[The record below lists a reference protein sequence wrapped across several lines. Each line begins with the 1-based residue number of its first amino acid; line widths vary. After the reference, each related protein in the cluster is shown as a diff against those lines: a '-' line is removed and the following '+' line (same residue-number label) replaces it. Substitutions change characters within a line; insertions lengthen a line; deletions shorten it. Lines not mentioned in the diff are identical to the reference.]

1 MKKTLLLLMTLTLVY
16 LGHAQHLVGTY
27 TSCFDFVSVR
37 STIGFEFR
45 FYKNGKFMLIL
56 SYTDSSPLFED
67 EDGTITRDD
76 FIYEN
81 IWSYGTYKMDS
92 DNIILSDS
100 IQDCSIRYEIHNK
113 TFLPTSTFTF
123 LENQRLCYSQSDPR
137 DDMPYVCS
145 HNFVFSSE
153 EIELYNKQEKNPL
166 VFRPGIYGNRFEDG
180 FLFRYSFFPNG
191 FYTITWYGQV
201 LSEGRW
207 ERENN
212 VLKLTDDHLKYN
224 RYLLI
229 GDGAIISKIV
239 KDVSIPYVSDLE

>member
-1 MKKTLLLLMTLTLVY
+1 MKKILILIILLSLLCAANPQCIQGIFTPC
-16 LGHAQHLVGTY
+16 A
-27 TSCFDFVSVR
+27 DFVSVR
-37 STIGFEFR
+37 NTIYSEIR
-45 FYKNGKFMLIL
+45 FYENGKFMLIL
-56 SYTDSSPLFED
+56 SHTDSSPLFED

-239 KDVSIPYVSDLE
+239 KDVSIPYVSVLE